1 MSCKRLRDRLL
12 SGEAGEEIAR
22 HFQSCP
28 ECARF
33 AARWEGTRAALGHG
47 VDPVE
52 VVPHPA
58 FACRVVA
65 RLPGS
70 AEVLGGLAL
79 RALPAA
85 VVLALALAW
94 AGLDQAPLPATSL
107 LADDPGSEA
116 FLTYS
121 VLAPEGTRR

>member
-12 SGEAGEEIAR
+12 SGDAGEEIAR
-22 HFQSCP
+22 HCQSCP

-33 AARWEGTRAALGHG
+33 AARWEKTRAALGHG
-47 VDPVE
+47 VDPAGVD
-52 VVPHPA
+52 PHPA
-58 FACRVVA
+58 FARRVVA

-94 AGLDQAPLPATSL
+94 VGLDQAPLPATSL

-116 FLTYS
+116 LLTYS
-121 VLAPEGTRR
+121 VLAPADAAR